1 MKKTLLAT
9 AIAGA
14 LGTMA
19 AGAQAATVYN
29 QDGSKLDVYGNVQ
42 LGWRSIK
49 NAQVDADD
57 NFTGQSSAED
67 DLFDNGSTI
76 GFRGEHIINPD
87 LTGYFRAEFEFN
99 ADRQKGFY
107 DTAGSNSDASGLSK
121 GDQAYLGL
129 TGNFGDV
136 RVGSWDNLIDDW
148 VQDPV
153 SNNEYF
159 DNTDSSGDIGG
170 STWQEGNKVTYTS
183 PITGGLQFAIGTRYY
198 GDAENTQEFQD
209 EYLNGGTTIRND
221 DGTVADP
228 ATQTGDFVV
237 DEGGSASLFGGLR
250 YMVGDW
256 TLAAVYDD
264 LKNFKYVDVDGDD
277 HDYGQQF
284 GLNAT
289 WQMSDDLR
297 VAAKWEQLHGQWE
310 DDADAN
316 RYGIGARYSY
326 GVGDIYGSYQ
336 YVDAD
341 RNAVALIDPSN
352 FAGVDQGDSE
362 SYNEFI
368 LGATYNLSSQMY
380 VWLEGAKYDREEN
393 TGDGVATGIAY
404 SF

>member
-42 LGWRSIK
+42 LGWK
-49 NAQVDADD
+49 NVKDGDGD
-57 NFTGQSSAED
+57 YNDEI
-67 DLFDNGSTI
+67 FDNGSTV
-76 GFRGEHIINPD
+76 GFRGEHIINPN

-99 ADRQKGFY
+99 ADRQKGY
-107 DTAGSNSDASGLSK
+107 YNQGGSNSNGSGLSK

-129 TGNFGDV
+129 TGDFGDV
-136 RVGSWDNLIDDW
+136 RIGSWDDLLNDW

-159 DNTDSSGDIGG
+159 SNTTSGSDIGG
-170 STWQEGNKVTYTS
+170 STYREANKVTYTS
-183 PITGGLQFAIGTRYY
+183 PITGGLQFAVGTRYF

-209 EYLNGGTTIRND
+209 QYLNGTVDLDD
-221 DGTVADP
+221 DGNP
-228 ATQTGDFVV
+228 INGDQNGRFVV
-237 DEGGSASLFGGLR
+237 DDGGSAAMFGGLR

-264 LKNFKYVDVDGDD
+264 LKNFKYITTDGDE

-297 VAAKWEQLHGQWE
+297 VAAKWEKVHGQWE
-310 DDADAN
+310 DDADAD

-326 GVGDIYGSYQ
+326 GSGDLYGSYQ
-336 YVDAD
+336 YVDAE
-341 RNAVALIDPSN
+341 RNAVALTDPDS
-352 FAGVDQGDSE
+352 FAGVDQGSDK
-362 SYNEFI
+362 SYNEFV

-380 VWLEGAKYDREEN
+380 VWLEGAKYDREAN
-393 TGDGVATGIAY
+393 TGDGFGTGIAY

>member
-42 LGWRSIK
+42 IGWQNTK
-49 NAQVDADD
+49 D
-57 NFTGQSSAED
+57 SSGESTD
-67 DLFDNGSTI
+67 ELFDNGSTI

-99 ADRQKGFY
+99 ADRQKGY
-107 DTAGSNSDASGLSK
+107 YGAYNDDGDLEGTRSGLSR

-129 TGNFGDV
+129 TGNFGDL
-136 RVGSWDNLIDDW
+136 RIGSWDNLIDDW

-170 STWQEGNKVTYTS
+170 STWQEANKITYTS
-183 PITGGLQFAIGTRYY
+183 PVTGGFQFAIGTRYY
-198 GDAENTQEFQD
+198 GDAEDTNDFLD
-209 EYLNGGTTIRND
+209 AYANGTTVRND

-228 ATQTGDFVV
+228 ATQNGDFVV
-237 DEGGSASLFGGLR
+237 DDGGSASLFGGLR

-264 LKNFKYVDVDGDD
+264 LKNFKYVEVGGDE

-289 WQMSDDLR
+289 WQMNDDLR
-297 VAAKWEQLHGQWE
+297 VSAKWEQLHGQWA

-341 RNAVALIDPSN
+341 RNAVALVDPGAFN
-352 FAGVDQGDSE
+352 GVDQGDDE

-380 VWLEGAKYDREEN
+380 IWLEGAKYDREAHE
-393 TGDGVATGIAY
+393 GDGVATGIAY

>member
-42 LGWRSIK
+42 LGWISTK
-49 NAQVDADD
+49 DGD
-57 NFTGQSSAED
+57 GHAED
-67 DLFDNGSTI
+67 ELFDNGSTI

-99 ADRQKGFY
+99 ADRQKGYY
-107 DTAGSNSDASGLSK
+107 DQGGSNSDGSGLSK

-129 TGNFGDV
+129 TGNFGDL
-136 RVGSWDNLIDDW
+136 RIGSWDDLLDDW

-159 DNTDSSGDIGG
+159 DNTDSSADVG
-170 STWQEGNKVTYTS
+170 SSSYREANKVTYTS

-198 GDAENTQEFQD
+198 GDAEDTSDFLDRYVNVGVD
-209 EYLNGGTTIRND
+209 ADGNPVGVGGTNPGQFIVD
-221 DGTVADP
+221 DGGT
-228 ATQTGDFVV
+228 
-237 DEGGSASLFGGLR
+237 ASLFGGLR

-264 LKNFKYVDVDGDD
+264 LKNFKYVTAGGDE

-289 WQMSDDLR
+289 WQMNDDLR

-326 GVGDIYGSYQ
+326 GMGDLYGSYQ

-341 RNAVALIDPSN
+341 RNAVALIDPDS
-352 FAGVDQGDSE
+352 FAGVDQGDDE

-380 VWLEGAKYDREEN
+380 VWLEGAKYDREN
-393 TGDGVATGIAY
+393 DTGDGVATGIAY

>member
-42 LGWRSIK
+42 LGWRNIK
-49 NAQVDADD
+49 DTQDD
-57 NFTGQSSAED
+57 GTVESND

-99 ADRQKGFY
+99 ADRQKGY
-107 DTAGSNSDASGLSK
+107 YSESSGKSGNSGLST

-129 TGNFGDV
+129 TGNFGDL
-136 RVGSWDNLIDDW
+136 RIGSWDDLLDDW

-159 DNTDSSGDIGG
+159 DNTDSSADVGG
-170 STWQEGNKVTYTS
+170 STYREANKVTYTS
-183 PITGGLQFAIGTRYY
+183 PVTGGLQFAIGTRYF
-198 GDAENTQEFQD
+198 GDAEDTQDFQ
-209 EYLNGGTTIRND
+209 NSAIND
-221 DGTVADP
+221 NVTLP
-228 ATQTGDFVV
+228 GDFQT
-237 DEGGSASLFGGLR
+237 DESGSAALFGGLR

-264 LKNFKYVDVDGDD
+264 LKNFKYVTDD
-277 HDYGQQF
+277 RERDYGQQF

-289 WQMSDDLR
+289 WQMNDDLR
-297 VAAKWEQLHGQWE
+297 ISTKWEQLHAQWA
-310 DDADAN
+310 DDADVN

-326 GVGDIYGSYQ
+326 GMGDVYGSYQ

-341 RNAVALIDPSN
+341 RNAVAVTDSDAFTGLN
-352 FAGVDQGDSE
+352 QGDDE

-380 VWLEGAKYDREEN
+380 VWLEGAKYDREEDV
-393 TGDGVATGIAY
+393 GDGFATGIAY

>member
-42 LGWRSIK
+42 LGWK
-49 NAQVDADD
+49 NVKDGDGKLRD
-57 NFTGQSSAED
+57 E
-67 DLFDNGSTI
+67 LFDNGSTV

-99 ADRQKGFY
+99 ADQQKGYY
-107 DTAGSNSDASGLSK
+107 DAGGSNSSASGLSK

-129 TGNFGDV
+129 TGDFGDL
-136 RVGSWDNLIDDW
+136 RIGSWDDLLNDW

-153 SNNEYF
+153 SNNEF
-159 DNTDSSGDIGG
+159 FSNTTSGSDIGG
-170 STWQEGNKVTYTS
+170 STYREGNKITYTS
-183 PITGGLQFAIGTRYY
+183 PIAAGLQFAVGTRYY
-198 GDAENTQEFQD
+198 GDAEDTQDFQNNVRD
-209 EYLNGGTTIRND
+209 RAGLPGQFQTRDGGN
-221 DGTVADP
+221 A
-228 ATQTGDFVV
+228 A
-237 DEGGSASLFGGLR
+237 LFGGVR

-264 LKNFKYVDVDGDD
+264 LRNFEYIDAAGDD
-277 HDYGQQF
+277 HRYGKQL

-297 VAAKWEQLHGQWE
+297 VAAKWEKVHGQWE
-310 DDADAN
+310 DDADAD

-326 GVGDIYGSYQ
+326 GSGDLYGSYQ
-336 YVDAD
+336 YVDAE
-341 RNAVALIDPSN
+341 RNAVALIDPDS
-352 FAGVDQGDSE
+352 FAGLDQGSDKH
-362 SYNEFI
+362 YNEFI

-380 VWLEGAKYDREEN
+380 VWLEGAKYDREAN
-393 TGDGVATGIAY
+393 TGDGFGTGIAY

>member
-42 LGWRSIK
+42 IGWQNTK
-49 NAQVDADD
+49 D
-57 NFTGQSSAED
+57 SSGESTD
-67 DLFDNGSTI
+67 EIFDNGSTI

-99 ADRQKGFY
+99 ADRQKGY
-107 DTAGSNSDASGLSK
+107 YAAYNNEGDLDGTRSGLSR
-121 GDQAYLGL
+121 GDQAFLGL
-129 TGNFGDV
+129 TGNFGDL
-136 RVGSWDNLIDDW
+136 RIGSWDNLIDDW

-153 SNNEYF
+153 SNNELF

-170 STWQEGNKVTYTS
+170 STWQEANKVTYTS
-183 PITGGLQFAIGTRYY
+183 PVTGGLQFAIGTRYY
-198 GDAENTQEFQD
+198 GDAEDTNDFLD
-209 EYLNGGTTIRND
+209 AYANGTTDAGGIQDGSFAVD
-221 DGTVADP
+221 D
-228 ATQTGDFVV
+228 
-237 DEGGSASLFGGLR
+237 GGSASLFGGLR

-264 LKNFKYVDVDGDD
+264 LKNFKYIETNGDE

-289 WQMSDDLR
+289 WQMNDDLR
-297 VAAKWEQLHGQWE
+297 VAAKWEQLHGQWA

-316 RYGIGARYSY
+316 RYGLGARYSY

-341 RNAVALIDPSN
+341 RNAVALVDPGAFN
-352 FAGVDQGDSE
+352 GVDQGDDE

-380 VWLEGAKYDREEN
+380 VWLEGAKYDREANE
-393 TGDGVATGIAY
+393 GDGFATGIAY

>member
-42 LGWRSIK
+42 LGWKSTK
-49 NAQVDADD
+49 EAQEDADG
-57 NFTGQSSAED
+57 NFTGQSSTED
-67 DLFDNGSTI
+67 DLFDNRSTI
-76 GFRGEHIINPD
+76 GFRGEHIINPN

-99 ADRQKGFY
+99 ADRQKGYY
-107 DTAGSNSDASGLSK
+107 DQGGSNSNGSGLSK

-136 RVGSWDNLIDDW
+136 RIGSWDNLIDDW

-159 DNTDSSGDIGG
+159 NNTDSSGDIGG
-170 STWQEGNKVTYTS
+170 STWQEANKVTYTS
-183 PITGGLQFAIGTRYY
+183 PVTAGFQFAIGTRYY
-198 GDAENTQEFQD
+198 GDAEDTQAFQD
-209 EYLNGGTTIRND
+209 AYLNGTVDLND
-221 DGTVADP
+221 DGEPVNGLQNGSFA
-228 ATQTGDFVV
+228 V
-237 DEGGSASLFGGLR
+237 DDDGSASLFGGLR

-264 LKNFKYVDVDGDD
+264 LKNFKYIETDGDE

-289 WQMSDDLR
+289 WQMNDDLR
-297 VAAKWEQLHGQWE
+297 VSAKWEQLHGQWA

-316 RYGIGARYSY
+316 RYGLGARYSY
-326 GVGDIYGSYQ
+326 GMGDLYGSYQ

-352 FAGVDQGDSE
+352 FAGVDQGDDE

-380 VWLEGAKYDREEN
+380 VWLEGAKYDREED
-393 TGDGVATGIAY
+393 TGDGFATGIAY

>member
-42 LGWRSIK
+42 LGWQSTK
-49 NAQVDADD
+49 AAQRDADD
-57 NFTGQSSAED
+57 NFTGQSSTED

-99 ADRQKGFY
+99 ADRQKGY
-107 DTAGSNSDASGLSK
+107 YNQGGSNSNGSGLSK

-129 TGNFGDV
+129 TGNFGDL
-136 RVGSWDNLIDDW
+136 RIGSWDNLIDDW

-153 SNNEYF
+153 SNNEFF

-170 STWQEGNKVTYTS
+170 STWQEANKVTYTS
-183 PITGGLQFAIGTRYY
+183 PVTAGFQFAIGTRYY
-198 GDAENTQEFQD
+198 GDAEDTSAFQED
-209 EYLNGGTTIRND
+209 YLGTIA
-221 DGTVADP
+221 DGE
-228 ATQTGDFVV
+228 QTGDFVV
-237 DEGGSASLFGGLR
+237 DDGGSASLFGGLR

-264 LKNFKYVDVDGDD
+264 LKNFKYVTADGDQ

-289 WQMSDDLR
+289 WQMNDDLR
-297 VAAKWEQLHGQWE
+297 VSAKWEQLHGQWT

-316 RYGIGARYSY
+316 RYGLGARYSY

-352 FAGVDQGDSE
+352 FAGVNQGDDE

-380 VWLEGAKYDREEN
+380 VWLEGAKYDREED
-393 TGDGVATGIAY
+393 TGDGFATGIAY

>member
-14 LGTMA
+14 IGTMA

-42 LGWRSIK
+42 IGWRNIK
-49 NAQVDADD
+49 NAQTEDNVNGDPVFVGSENQDD
-57 NFTGQSSAED
+57 I
-67 DLFDNGSTI
+67 FDNGSTI

-99 ADRQKGFY
+99 ADRQKGY
-107 DTAGSNSDASGLSK
+107 YSQSSSKSGNSGLST

-129 TGNFGDV
+129 TGDFGDL
-136 RVGSWDNLIDDW
+136 RIGSWDDLLDDW
-148 VQDPV
+148 VLDPV

-159 DNTDSSGDIGG
+159 DNTDSSADVGG
-170 STWQEGNKVTYTS
+170 TSYREGNKITYTS
-183 PITGGLQFAIGTRYY
+183 PVTGGLQFAIGTRYY
-198 GDAENTQEFQD
+198 GDAEATQDFQD
-209 EYLNGGTTIRND
+209 EVVNGANLGGEFQTD
-221 DGTVADP
+221 DD
-228 ATQTGDFVV
+228 
-237 DEGGSASLFGGLR
+237 GSASLFGGLR

-264 LKNFKYVDVDGDD
+264 LKNFKYIDDATGDD
-277 HDYGQQF
+277 RDYGQQF

-297 VAAKWEQLHGQWE
+297 VSAKWEQLHGQWA
-310 DDADAN
+310 DDADVN

-326 GVGDIYGSYQ
+326 GMGDVYGSYQ
-336 YVDAD
+336 YVDAE
-341 RNAVALIDPSN
+341 RNATALTDPNAFS
-352 FAGVDQGDSE
+352 GIDQGGDE

-380 VWLEGAKYDREEN
+380 VWLEGGKFDREEDI
-393 TGDGVATGIAY
+393 GDGVATGIAY